1 MDCVCAFPRVWFWLS
16 MLQCFGSI
24 FPLLAGWMRHF
35 VFLGI
40 QNSFPLI
47 FLLLCL
53 SLTHSSFFTHPLIL
67 CVCVP
72 LCLNQSTF
80 AHILTRHQSS
90 FEPFVAL
97 AIKDAQ
103 SLPPSLPP
111 SCLRLKAHCVLAP
124 QASRP
129 PVPSW
134 PSHSPCSSGR
144 PPTSWGPSA
153 APPVRGREGGREG
166 GWVGECEIW
175 AISLSMSFREASI
188 FLGSFC
194 SSSCWFYFVFWR
206 ERGREGGSG
215 K

>member
-144 PPTSWGPSA
+144 PPSSWGPSA
-153 APPVRGREGGREG
+153 APPVGFILFFGGSEGGREG
-166 GWVGECEIW
+166 AVSEYVGRGGVV
-175 AISLSMSFREASI
+175 ISCL
-188 FLGSFC
+188 
-194 SSSCWFYFVFWR
+194 
-206 ERGREGGSG
+206 
-215 K
+215 

>member
-1 MDCVCAFPRVWFWLS
+1 MCVCFSTRVVLVVEAL
-16 MLQCFGSI
+16 MLRVYSFS
-24 FPLLAGWMRHF
+24 FGWMRLF

-40 QNSFPLI
+40 QNSLPRI
-47 FLLLCL
+47 FLLSCL
-53 SLTHSSFFTHPLIL
+53 SLTHSSFFTHPLSL

-72 LCLNQSTF
+72 LCPNKSTF
-80 AHILTRHQSS
+80 AHTLTRHQFS

-134 PSHSPCSSGR
+134 PSHSPCPSGR
-144 PPTSWGPSA
+144 PPSSWGPSA
-153 APPVRGREGGREG
+153 VPPVGFVCFLEGARKGGREG
-166 GWVGECEIW
+166 
-175 AISLSMSFREASI
+175 
-188 FLGSFC
+188 
-194 SSSCWFYFVFWR
+194 
-206 ERGREGGSG
+206 
-215 K
+215 